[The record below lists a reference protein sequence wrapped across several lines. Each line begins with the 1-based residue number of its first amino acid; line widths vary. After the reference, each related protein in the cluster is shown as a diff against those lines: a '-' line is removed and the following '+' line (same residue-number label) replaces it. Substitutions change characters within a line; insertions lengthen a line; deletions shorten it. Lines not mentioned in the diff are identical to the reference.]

1 MLRGTLLTPEDC
13 FDLPGSSFR
22 DLPQKLATP
31 LCRRGGTGPSDLR
44 TIMSDRPALWRNGTS
59 FFENH
64 QLFTSIWRVNG
75 FFTSSSR
82 YFGRLR
88 PYIGRICTPF
98 AYLAGLYVLLAPSKS
113 AIFVDL
119 GPKMAEYGRWR
130 PETGVTRQP
139 IAVPCSL
146 VTMAA
151 MYGHW
156 LTHLRRICDIP
167 SRRLLS
173 AVLYGET
180 PLGADR
186 AEEVRLTAKRKP

>member
-1 MLRGTLLTPEDC
+1 MCLCHQLGLKTPA
-13 FDLPGSSFR
+13 S
-22 DLPQKLATP
+22 
-31 LCRRGGTGPSDLR
+31 
-44 TIMSDRPALWRNGTS
+44 WRNGTS
-59 FFENH
+59 FFEKPPTF
-64 QLFTSIWRVNG
+64 LPLSGGLTD
-75 FFTSSSR
+75 FFTSSNR
-82 YFGRLR
+82 YSGRLR
-88 PYIGRICTPF
+88 SYIGRICTPF

-119 GPKMAEYGRWR
+119 GPKMAKYGRWR
-130 PETGVTRQP
+130 PDTGVTHQL
-139 IAVPCSL
+139 IAVLCSL

-186 AEEVRLTAKRKP
+186 AEEVRLTDKRKSRGGAPDPARPGGPKGKGQFGIVKKCRVPNGMWGFS

>member
-1 MLRGTLLTPEDC
+1 M
-13 FDLPGSSFR
+13 
-22 DLPQKLATP
+22 A
-31 LCRRGGTGPSDLR
+31 
-44 TIMSDRPALWRNGTS
+44 A
-59 FFENH
+59 
-64 QLFTSIWRVNG
+64 
-75 FFTSSSR
+75 
-82 YFGRLR
+82 RLR
-88 PYIGRICTPF
+88 SYIGRICTPF

-119 GPKMAEYGRWR
+119 GPKMAKYGRWR
-130 PETGVTRQP
+130 PDTGVAHQL
-139 IAVPCSL
+139 IAVLCSL

-167 SRRLLS
+167 SRLLLS

-186 AEEVRLTAKRKP
+186 AEVVRLTDKRKPRGGAPVPALPGGP

>member
-1 MLRGTLLTPEDC
+1 M
-13 FDLPGSSFR
+13 
-22 DLPQKLATP
+22 
-31 LCRRGGTGPSDLR
+31 
-44 TIMSDRPALWRNGTS
+44 
-59 FFENH
+59 
-64 QLFTSIWRVNG
+64 
-75 FFTSSSR
+75 
-82 YFGRLR
+82 
-88 PYIGRICTPF
+88 
-98 AYLAGLYVLLAPSKS
+98 LLAPSKS

-119 GPKMAEYGRWR
+119 GPKMAKYGRWR
-130 PETGVTRQP
+130 PDTGVTRQP

-186 AEEVRLTAKRKP
+186 AEEVRITDKRKPWYCASHPTRPGGQRAWANSVWLSHDRYLYPATQRQNGFQLVRLYSPARSSSSAAG

>member
-1 MLRGTLLTPEDC
+1 M
-13 FDLPGSSFR
+13 
-22 DLPQKLATP
+22 
-31 LCRRGGTGPSDLR
+31 
-44 TIMSDRPALWRNGTS
+44 
-59 FFENH
+59 
-64 QLFTSIWRVNG
+64 
-75 FFTSSSR
+75 
-82 YFGRLR
+82 
-88 PYIGRICTPF
+88 
-98 AYLAGLYVLLAPSKS
+98 LLAPSKS

-119 GPKMAEYGRWR
+119 GPEMVQYGRWR
-130 PETGVTRQP
+130 PDTGAPHQL

-186 AEEVRLTAKRKP
+186 AEEVRLTAKRKSRGGAPDPARPGGPKGMGQFGIVKKCRAANDRGGFSYFGYI

>member
-1 MLRGTLLTPEDC
+1 M
-13 FDLPGSSFR
+13 
-22 DLPQKLATP
+22 A
-31 LCRRGGTGPSDLR
+31 
-44 TIMSDRPALWRNGTS
+44 A
-59 FFENH
+59 
-64 QLFTSIWRVNG
+64 
-75 FFTSSSR
+75 
-82 YFGRLR
+82 RLR
-88 PYIGRICTPF
+88 SYIGRICTPF

-119 GPKMAEYGRWR
+119 GPKMAKYGRWR
-130 PETGVTRQP
+130 PDTGVTRQP

>member
-1 MLRGTLLTPEDC
+1 MRTRA
-13 FDLPGSSFR
+13 F
-22 DLPQKLATP
+22 
-31 LCRRGGTGPSDLR
+31 GGGQR
-44 TIMSDRPALWRNGTS
+44 A
-59 FFENH
+59 
-64 QLFTSIWRVNG
+64 
-75 FFTSSSR
+75 
-82 YFGRLR
+82 
-88 PYIGRICTPF
+88 
-98 AYLAGLYVLLAPSKS
+98 ASKS
-113 AIFVDL
+113 ATIQSMRCALALLPAHKERQFMSQNPRMNQKKLKQIFSKTAAIFVDL
-119 GPKMAEYGRWR
+119 GPKMAKYGRWR
-130 PETGVTRQP
+130 PDTGVTRQP
-139 IAVPCSL
+139 IAVLCSL

>member
-1 MLRGTLLTPEDC
+1 MSARGLY
-13 FDLPGSSFR
+13 
-22 DLPQKLATP
+22 
-31 LCRRGGTGPSDLR
+31 LCSASIGHPIPKRPRIWGIQPICVVPVPS
-44 TIMSDRPALWRNGTS
+44 AWA
-59 FFENH
+59 ENACVMAKWH
-64 QLFTSIWRVNG
+64 IVFLKTTKSCTSIWRVNG
-75 FFTSSSR
+75 FFTSSNR
-82 YFGRLR
+82 YSGRLR
-88 PYIGRICTPF
+88 SYIGRICTPF

-119 GPKMAEYGRWR
+119 GPKMAKYGRWR
-130 PETGVTRQP
+130 PDTGVTRQP